1 MNSSVYLKTAA
12 TLFFV
17 DLFWLG
23 TGGIFGR
30 AMIER
35 IQGEAISVRF
45 LSAALVYF
53 FLAYMLL
60 QTSSYHQAF
69 AYGLCIYGMYEATNH
84 AIFERYD
91 WKFAIADTVWGGI
104 LFMSARYLLKNVF

>member
-1 MNSSVYLKTAA
+1 MNLSVYLKTAA

-23 TGGIFGR
+23 TGGIFAS

-35 IQGEAISVRF
+35 IQGQPLSLRF
-45 LSAALVYF
+45 VSAAIAYF

-60 QTSSYHQAF
+60 QTSSYQQAF

-84 AIFERYD
+84 SIFERYD

-104 LFMSARYLLKNVF
+104 LFMSTRYLLKNVF